1 MSADGILPPEEL
13 HTAIRRVVADYGAF
27 VAREPMPGAH
37 EDPKGFAAHHAAAK
51 TALTHLE
58 HLLKLARASLA
69 TAPAEDDVQTLLTQ
83 ARAEIA
89 AEGEDDD
96 GHDTG
101 DEDA

>member
-1 MSADGILPPEEL
+1 MSGDGILPPEEL
-13 HTAIRRVVADYGAF
+13 RAAIRRVVADYGAF
-27 VAREPMPGAH
+27 VAREPIPGAH

-51 TALTHLE
+51 SALAHLE
-58 HLLKLARASLA
+58 QLLKLARASLA
-69 TAPAEDDVQTLLTQ
+69 AAPAGDDVQALLTQ

>member
-1 MSADGILPPEEL
+1 MSGDGILPPEDL
-13 HTAIRRVVADYGAF
+13 RAAVRRVVADYGAF
-27 VAREPMPGAH
+27 VTREPMPGAH
-37 EDPKGFAAHHAAAK
+37 EDPKSFAARHAAAK
-51 TALTHLE
+51 TALAHLE

-69 TAPAEDDVQTLLTQ
+69 AAPAGEDIQTLLTQ

-101 DEDA
+101 DENA